1 VDAGIAA
8 GFAREAFS
16 GDNEMERLNVA
27 MTENPSSGPMPEQQA
42 YGGTGGLGKGVGHE
56 VQGKGRHGW
65 PTRRAVGD
73 KAAPRFFFCARAPEE
88 AVTHL
93 NLTTEQAVVEA
104 ALFLSS
110 FPADALTGQSSIV
123 SHGVPIK

>member
-1 VDAGIAA
+1 MK
-8 GFAREAFS
+8 FKEK
-16 GDNEMERLNVA
+16 
-27 MTENPSSGPMPEQQA
+27 
-42 YGGTGGLGKGVGHE
+42 GGTD
-56 VQGKGRHGW
+56 GRRGERSETKQH
-65 PTRRAVGD
+65 RD
-73 KAAPRFFFCARAPEE
+73 FFCARAPEE

-123 SHGVPIK
+123 SHGVPMK